1 MPDPNGRAC
10 LTRMAAQVGST
21 NLMNQVTGAMDQKLS
36 GVKGAGILSPV
47 GSKFSM
53 FVGHDEN
60 ISAISAFLGVLNWQ
74 ADGFQPN
81 DPGPTGALV
90 FELHKV
96 KFTGEHIVRLFYVIP
111 TLNQM
116 RNGTALT
123 LDTPPQRLPLSIA
136 ACEDSTIARMTSSSL
151 SSHLIYVRTALS
163 LPRHHKSTQEISD
176 TVACGMVDIYQ
187 IGGST

>member
-1 MPDPNGRAC
+1 MIPQMLPCETVARQYCRANCMIAC

-123 LDTPPQRLPLSIA
+123 LDTPPQRLPLSI
-136 ACEDSTIARMTSSSL
+136 
-151 SSHLIYVRTALS
+151 
-163 LPRHHKSTQEISD
+163 P
-176 TVACGMVDIYQ
+176 ACGGLYDCPYDQFKFFIASHIRQ
-187 IGGST
+187 DCLILAPTP